1 MYTIIFNF
9 ESKEQKPVFLQHIG
23 AGQTIL
29 EIALKHDI
37 ALHHQ
42 CGGVC
47 ACATCHIYIKSG
59 GGHLEEASKR
69 EEDFIRKAIHPG
81 INSRLAC
88 QCLLVDKSGTI
99 QVIIPDQSLIV

>member
-1 MYTIIFNF
+1 MYTIKFNF
-9 ESKEQKPVFLQHIG
+9 KSKEREPLILHRIN

-37 ALHHQ
+37 DLHHQ

-47 ACATCHIYIKSG
+47 ACATCHIYIEKG

-69 EEDFIRKAIHPG
+69 EEDFIRKALHPE
-81 INSRLAC
+81 INSRLGC
-88 QCLLVDKSGTI
+88 QCLLVEKSGSIEVT
-99 QVIIPDQSLIV
+99 IPDQSHIV